1 MGCCGPSNHKKQQG
15 TLQNNDADKQ
25 LSPIDLLKIRL
36 ARGEITVEEYV
47 KTKAILEE

>member
-1 MGCCGPSNHKKQQG
+1 MGCCGPSNNKKQQVV
-15 TLQNNDADKQ
+15 QNNDADNQ

-47 KTKAILEE
+47 ETKAVLEE